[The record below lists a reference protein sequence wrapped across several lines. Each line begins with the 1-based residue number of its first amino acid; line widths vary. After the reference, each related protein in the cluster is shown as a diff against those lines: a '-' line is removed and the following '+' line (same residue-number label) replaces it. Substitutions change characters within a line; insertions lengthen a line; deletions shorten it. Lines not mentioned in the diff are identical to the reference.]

1 MNFYDLVEKTRS
13 YRRFDES
20 FEITHDELLSL
31 CSYARITP
39 SGANRQFF
47 KFRLVSAREEC
58 EKVFPT
64 LKWAGYIAD
73 GAPKDGERP
82 SAYIVIANDN
92 SLGTGN
98 IMDVGIMAQTIL
110 LAASERGLG
119 GCMIGSLNRKELKE
133 ILGLTENFDISLVV
147 ALGKP
152 VETVV
157 LETAKNGDIKYWRD
171 ENRVHHVPKR
181 PLDELIIK

>member
-1 MNFYDLVEKTRS
+1 MLYDLVLKNRS

-20 FEITHDELLSL
+20 FGITEETLREL

-47 KFRLVSAREEC
+47 KFRLTPSGDECRE
-58 EKVFPT
+58 VFPT
-64 LKWAGYIAD
+64 LAWAGYLTD
-73 GAPKDGERP
+73 GTPIEGERP
-82 SAYIVIANDN
+82 SAYITIVNDN
-92 SLGTGN
+92 TLGTGN

-110 LAASERGLG
+110 LRAAEMGLG
-119 GCMIGSLNRKELKE
+119 GCMIGSIKRGELSKVLSLSEDYE
-133 ILGLTENFDISLVV
+133 IKLVI

-157 LETAKNGDIKYWRD
+157 IDEAKDGEIKYWRD
-171 ENRVHHVPKR
+171 EARVHHVPKR
-181 PLDELIIK
+181 PLSELII

>member
-1 MNFYDLVEKTRS
+1 MLHDLVLKNRS

-20 FEITHDELLSL
+20 FEISEDILREL

-47 KFRLVSAREEC
+47 KFCLTPSGEEC

-64 LKWAGYIAD
+64 LAWAGYIKD
-73 GAPKDGERP
+73 GTPSVGERP
-82 SAYIVIANDN
+82 SAYITIVNDN
-92 SLGTGN
+92 TLGTGN
-98 IMDVGIMAQTIL
+98 TIDIGIMAQTIL
-110 LAASERGLG
+110 LRAVELGLG
-119 GCMIGSLNRKELKE
+119 GCMLASIKRPELRDVLSLSENHE
-133 ILGLTENFDISLVV
+133 IMLVI

-152 VETVV
+152 IEEVV
-157 LETAKNGDIKYWRD
+157 LETAVDGDIKYWRD

-181 PLDELIIK
+181 PLDELII

>member
-1 MNFYDLVEKTRS
+1 MNFYDLVEKNRS

-20 FEITHDELLSL
+20 FEISRDELLTL

-47 KFRLVSAREEC
+47 KFRLVSSREEC
-58 EKVFPT
+58 EKVFPH
-64 LKWAGYIAD
+64 LKWAGYISD
-73 GAPKDGERP
+73 GQPKEGERP
-82 SAYIVIANDN
+82 SAYIIIANDN

-98 IMDVGIMAQTIL
+98 AMDVGIMAQTIL

-119 GCMIGSLNRKELKE
+119 GCMIGSLSRSSVKNV
-133 ILGLTENFDISLVV
+133 LGIPENFDISLVI

-152 VETVV
+152 VEKVV
-157 LETAKNGDIKYWRD
+157 LETAENGDIKYWRD